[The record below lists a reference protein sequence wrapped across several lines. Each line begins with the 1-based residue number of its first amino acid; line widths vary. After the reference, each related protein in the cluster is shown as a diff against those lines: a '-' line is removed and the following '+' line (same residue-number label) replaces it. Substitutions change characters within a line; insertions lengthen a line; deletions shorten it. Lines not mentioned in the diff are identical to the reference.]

1 MAALF
6 PHSLEKGF
14 LEKEDYFSF
23 RLNTIK
29 KYLMT
34 AVKEIDNGS

>member
-6 PHSLEKGF
+6 PHSLEKRF

-23 RLNTIK
+23 RVNTIK
-29 KYLMT
+29 KHLMT
-34 AVKEIDNGS
+34 VVKEIDNGN